1 MQGARPLELILARN
15 LMSSIST
22 PSLLVGRAGEIIF
35 YNDAAGALLG
45 RRFEETG
52 RLSAEEWTTEF
63 GPFDPDGNP
72 IPYEQ
77 LSLTHMLRHNRPAHS
92 TLHVRSIKGT
102 VHHIVASAVPIVGG
116 DGFQGA
122 IVFFWPQEDEEEGA

>member
-1 MQGARPLELILARN
+1 MQAQRPLELILARN

-22 PSLLVGRAGEIIF
+22 PALLVGREGEIIF
-35 YNDAAGALLG
+35 YNDAAGTLLG

-52 RLSAEEWTTEF
+52 TLSATEWTSEF

-72 IPYEQ
+72 IPFEQ

-92 TLHVRSIKGT
+92 TFHIRSLKGS
-102 VHHIVASAVPIVGG
+102 VHHIIASGVPIVGR

-122 IVFFWPQEDEEEGA
+122 IVFFWPHED

>member
-1 MQGARPLELILARN
+1 MQRQRPLELILARN

-22 PSLLVGRAGEIIF
+22 PALLVGREGEIMF
-35 YNDAAGALLG
+35 YNDAAGSLLG

-52 RLSAEEWTTEF
+52 SLSAAEWTSEF
-63 GPFDPDGNP
+63 GPFDPEGNP
-72 IPYEQ
+72 IPFEQ

-92 TLHVRSIKGT
+92 SFHIRSIKGT
-102 VHHIVASAVPIVGG
+102 IHQIIASAVPIVGG

-122 IVFFWPQEDEEEGA
+122 IVFFWPQEEGEA

>member
-1 MQGARPLELILARN
+1 MQGQRPLELILARN

-35 YNDAAGALLG
+35 YNDAAGTLLG

-52 RLSAEEWTTEF
+52 RLSASEWSNEF
-63 GPFDPDGNP
+63 GPFDPEGKP

-92 TLHVRSIKGT
+92 AFQIRSLKGT
-102 VHHIVASAVPIVGG
+102 VHNIIASAVPIVGG

-122 IVFFWPQEDEEEGA
+122 IVFFWPQEEEDTA